1 MSASRT
7 LNDDLR
13 MEQATISS
21 SSSSPLQASAIAT
34 ATRPHHHP
42 PDGDRARS
50 TPTHALR
57 RCGAVPPTA
66 LLTFWLRSAPPP
78 GGGAWR
84 RFVALCFCIRCV
96 GGGRARRP
104 SPNPS
109 TKQPKRESRDG
120 ALDGD
125 SVAAGSVR
133 QELTSG
139 TACQRGRSRSRGD
152 LQCGPRGWSWRRPG
166 LCAVVE
172 AGETACTVATVE
184 HGFPSFRQG
193 NRETEMSVRSTE
205 RNGASRR

>member
-13 MEQATISS
+13 MEQATI
-21 SSSSPLQASAIAT
+21 SSSPLQASAIAT

-50 TPTHALR
+50 TPTHALW
-57 RCGAVPPTA
+57 PFEF
-66 LLTFWLRSAPPP
+66 LTFWLRSAPHHHLAA
-78 GGGAWR
+78 GGASLPSAFV
-84 RFVALCFCIRCV
+84 FVAWVEGKR
-96 GGGRARRP
+96 GGRARTRAP
-104 SPNPS
+104 S
-109 TKQPKRESRDG
+109 SRSEKAATDARG
-120 ALDGD
+120 PRRY

-172 AGETACTVATVE
+172 AGEHA
-184 HGFPSFRQG
+184 
-193 NRETEMSVRSTE
+193 
-205 RNGASRR
+205 